1 MDASAVA
8 ERYFEAWN
16 RRDPEA
22 IAAVF
27 AEGGTYADPNVPDG
41 IGAEATAQYAGG
53 LFAGFPDLAFQIES
67 LGVRP
72 DGSVAAQ
79 WLMTGTNAGPYQGLP
94 PSGREVRL
102 PGADVITVEGDRVR
116 SVVGYF
122 DTAVVPRQLGLQVVV
137 QPDRI
142 GPFVFGTSTYVSTDG
157 REPGAMS
164 LTVLE
169 ARSPEEIQEVRSR
182 TREVISD
189 LMGTPGFISWVG
201 VVVGTRMFTITAWD
215 GPGDVARL
223 SESPAQPRPC
233 GRSSPRTP
241 AASPR
246 AARPASG
253 SPTASTAS
261 GCAARP
267 AAGWRGRGPTA
278 AARAAPSRR
287 SRATGSG
294 PLSPGVVGRLGDDVE
309 RAVRVHEVERAAHRP
324 VACAE
329 RDPASGPLG
338 VVAGAEEGP
347 DAVGV
352 DELQL
357 TQVDEHRVR
366 SRVAGEPRQQAV
378 DGLGIR
384 QVQITRQH
392 HAPAGRLHELH
403 FDVVEGVRH
412 VRSHGRGGTEPDHP
426 TGPASATRH
435 IASSPGQPLQKG

>member
-27 AEGGTYADPNVPDG
+27 AEGGTYTDPNVPDG

-53 LFAGFPDLAFQIES
+53 LFAGFPDLAFEIES
-67 LGVRP
+67 SGVRP

-189 LMGTPGFISWVG
+189 LMGTPGVH
-201 VVVGTRMFTITAWD
+201 
-215 GPGDVARL
+215 
-223 SESPAQPRPC
+223 Q
-233 GRSSPRTP
+233 
-241 AASPR
+241 
-246 AARPASG
+246 
-253 SPTASTAS
+253 
-261 GCAARP
+261 
-267 AAGWRGRGPTA
+267 
-278 AARAAPSRR
+278 
-287 SRATGSG
+287 
-294 PLSPGVVGRLGDDVE
+294 LG
-309 RAVRVHEVERAAHRP
+309 
-324 VACAE
+324 
-329 RDPASGPLG
+329 
-338 VVAGAEEGP
+338 
-347 DAVGV
+347 
-352 DELQL
+352 
-357 TQVDEHRVR
+357 
-366 SRVAGEPRQQAV
+366 
-378 DGLGIR
+378 
-384 QVQITRQH
+384 
-392 HAPAGRLHELH
+392 
-403 FDVVEGVRH
+403 
-412 VRSHGRGGTEPDHP
+412 GRGGQQPDVHDHRVGRP
-426 TGPASATRH
+426 R
-435 IASSPGQPLQKG
+435 